1 MYDFNAKCSEWC
13 SVHKNDIAGLGIDNI
28 DFDIATTVILRLIK
42 FLSLTANVKSLWV
55 SILIS
60 SLRKKASQKL
70 HVFPRIARSLK
81 YELRKFILNAFIAS
95 QFPDAPDVWM
105 FVIRKLNN
113 HLNHINERALRIV
126 YQDHNSEFDELLAKY
141 GSFKIHDLNL

>member
-13 SVHKNDIAGLGIDNI
+13 SVDKNDIAGLDTDNI
-28 DFDIATTVILRLIK
+28 SISYSKCEKFVGIHIDSKLTFDPHV
-42 FLSLTANVKSLWV
+42 
-55 SILIS
+55 S

-70 HVFPRIARSLK
+70 HVFARIARSLK

-95 QFPDAPDVWM
+95 QFPYAPDVWM

-113 HLNHINERALRIV
+113 HLNRINERALRVV

-141 GSFKIHDLNL
+141 SSFKIHDLNL